1 MNEEAIRAWVEEE
14 LKTNQDVIE
23 DLTGDQIH
31 ELMVDNSFVMVYL
44 CKCDSILV
52 MTYMTTSG
60 APVVI
65 FTRV

>member
-44 CKCDSILV
+44 CKCASTVFL
-52 MTYMTTSG
+52 S
-60 APVVI
+60 
-65 FTRV
+65 